1 MPIEEEERLRTGGVS
16 RAGRKRKNTERGLEE
31 YTIEIGNMKSELKE
45 LKKKEKGL
53 KKKVTEFTKKYDD
66 WKNEF
71 PYRIHDNLTNW
82 GRQLMVPAK
91 EYYTHLFSDSE
102 GDCSNVVHMAEAAEL
117 FNPIMPLKFQ
127 KQKLSQSY
135 TIWQIN

>member
-82 GRQLMVPAK
+82 GRQLIVPAK
-91 EYYTHLFSDSE
+91 EY
-102 GDCSNVVHMAEAAEL
+102 
-117 FNPIMPLKFQ
+117 
-127 KQKLSQSY
+127 
-135 TIWQIN
+135 